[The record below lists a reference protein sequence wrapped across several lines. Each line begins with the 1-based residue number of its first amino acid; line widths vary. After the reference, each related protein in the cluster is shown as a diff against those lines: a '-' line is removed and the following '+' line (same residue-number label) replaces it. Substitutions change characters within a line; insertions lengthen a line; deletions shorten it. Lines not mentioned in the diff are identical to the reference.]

1 MVLVTVLWVVEINY
15 TNSSGKD
22 ELAIL
27 LPSCAYTCIYVS
39 SKVGK
44 IIELFLF
51 NIHLICLL
59 SLFNSLIMDRA
70 IGKWTTFY
78 NTHTITHLD
87 TCFRV

>member
-51 NIHLICLL
+51 NILPIGTYRACLD
-59 SLFNSLIMDRA
+59 IMLLHT
-70 IGKWTTFY
+70 IY
-78 NTHTITHLD
+78 ILLHTITY
-87 TCFRV
+87 

>member
-51 NIHLICLL
+51 NILPIGTFGLVGL
-59 SLFNSLIMDRA
+59 VVWALNSEIQ
-70 IGKWTTFY
+70 
-78 NTHTITHLD
+78 
-87 TCFRV
+87 